1 MSMNLHLSEGEDGKE
16 VCLWQTP
23 TFITE
28 MCLSYDSTGQPDG
41 GMAGV
46 LRRYVIWVR
55 SHTNGVFQ
63 TKEHLAAMR
72 ERVDDHLE
80 AI

>member
-1 MSMNLHLSEGEDGKE
+1 
-16 VCLWQTP
+16 
-23 TFITE
+23 
-28 MCLSYDSTGQPDG
+28 
-41 GMAGV
+41 MAGV

-80 AI
+80 AIRAVKDPFFWGF